1 MNVEDLLWRPYAYN
15 SYYMPMMTTLIRLKR
30 VANDWQSTPVSLAS
44 FGQVLVQLKPSNLT
58 PKLSFLLSWH
68 LSNLLLTAY
77 STKVWLQILNSWLCG
92 KGESYRISVA
102 GELSYFVCPNLTQSL
117 SFFVESIFEK
127 TTAPKRQPFPQ
138 AVINA
143 GVVLEPSS
151 APSQSTSMISVIL
164 CLISCLLITWIMES
178 MWWKKM
184 KKMEIF
190 MPSFYQRVTHMTYA
204 LRLGCK
210 NASLLFAKKRVCF
223 RDEWWGKVIGT
234 IFFSGTVML

>member
-1 MNVEDLLWRPYAYN
+1 M
-15 SYYMPMMTTLIRLKR
+15 
-30 VANDWQSTPVSLAS
+30 ANDWQSTPVSLAS

-68 LSNLLLTAY
+68 LSNPLLTAY
-77 STKVWLQILNSWLCG
+77 STKVWLHILNSWLCG

-102 GELSYFVCPNLTQSL
+102 GELSYFVCPYLTQSL

-164 CLISCLLITWIMES
+164 CLISCLLITWIMEL

-190 MPSFYQRVTHMTYA
+190 MPSFYQRVTHITYA
-204 LRLGCK
+204 WCLCCK
-210 NASLLFAKKRVCF
+210 NASLLFAKKRGGFWRRVMRKSHRYNF
-223 RDEWWGKVIGT
+223 Y
-234 IFFSGTVML
+234 SGIVKL

>member
-1 MNVEDLLWRPYAYN
+1 
-15 SYYMPMMTTLIRLKR
+15 MTTIIRLNR
-30 VANDWQSTPVSLAS
+30 IANDWQSTPVSLAN

-68 LSNLLLTAY
+68 LSNPLLTAY

-151 APSQSTSMISVIL
+151 APSLSTSMISVTL
-164 CLISCLLITWIMES
+164 SLISCLLITWIMELT
-178 MWWKKM
+178 WW

-190 MPSFYQRVTHMTYA
+190 MPSFYQRVTHITYA
-204 LRLGCK
+204 WRLGCK
-210 NASLLFAKKRVCF
+210 NASLLFAKNEF
-223 RDEWWGKVIGT
+223 ILGTSDEKKSAVRFLQWNSHAVILT
-234 IFFSGTVML
+234 FSI

>member
-1 MNVEDLLWRPYAYN
+1 MNIEDLLWRQL
-15 SYYMPMMTTLIRLKR
+15 SDWTKIM
-30 VANDWQSTPVSLAS
+30 ANDWQSTPVSLAS

-190 MPSFYQRVTHMTYA
+190 MPSFYQRVTHITFA
-204 LRLGCK
+204 WCLCRK
-210 NASLLFAKKRVCF
+210 NASLHFAKKTSLFSGRVM
-223 RDEWWGKVIGT
+223 RKSHRYN
-234 IFFSGTVML
+234 FFSGTVML